1 MTMKETKTQLE
12 EPSRRRN
19 MADETSPWWA
29 TGRESPVFL
38 DERGRRGLLVR
49 ALGLLGAAG
58 SAGALALLVTGALA
72 FVHISPLSGHGI
84 LAARPALGDQAARHR
99 AASDRELHGSAAR
112 HELLTLGDRSELV
125 ASKQDLKTKRG
136 RA

>member
-1 MTMKETKTQLE
+1 MKETKTKFE
-12 EPSRRRN
+12 EPSRRRDLS
-19 MADETSPWWA
+19 DETSPWRA

-72 FVHISPLSGHGI
+72 FVHISPLGGRGI
-84 LAARPALGDQAARHR
+84 LAARPALGDQAARRR
-99 AASDRELHGSAAR
+99 AASDRELYGSAAR
-112 HELLTLGDRSELV
+112 HELLTPGDRSEAV
-125 ASKQDLKTKRG
+125 ASKLDLKTKRA